1 MYSNLSFYL
10 NFKNDSAGLVQISE
24 PVKFDSANFVIEQD
38 KKRYGRDVFYGNE
51 EVSLEFYKGV
61 YENGLTH
68 EYERLIQYY
77 LDYGFESEV
86 EFIVRRDNVDFVVG
100 LLDYELAET
109 DQVEY
114 FKTKIIQNTTQAL
127 VKRREDINVDVFSD
141 VDLDD
146 DPITP
151 ITTKKILLKAKP
163 VVESSTWDKK
173 DIEDTTVTQIGTG
186 FTHDLVIPIANQL
199 LNYGIKNSY
208 APFDIF
214 WGGLDLNINQVRKFI
229 FDNKLLTAKEE
240 LTNIKVKVK
249 NLTIYGISTG
259 GRIRLRYGTTFF
271 DENGNF
277 ISAGNT
283 PTTSLEDEP
292 LELNIINQDYE
303 FTIPFMNAGE
313 SLWFDTNMF
322 FSSNNLTNIFM
333 QYYDFKHDG
342 VEITATSTAVNSVID
357 GVRHIDYIK
366 QVVKSATGLNV
377 IAPRYDVGGEH
388 YDNFVFNGK
397 LIRQFSDQ
405 AFYGTIKDNMEQLQ
419 EINSDY
425 QINKENIFIGQYQD
439 FYPNN
444 EIGAFLTAPD
454 DSFKS
459 DFNSRYTVQTI
470 EYKYKSFEQD
480 RDEKNTIDAVHT
492 SSQWMTSNKQ
502 VEGNLKVEVPFVRDP
517 FEIESARRQGINTKE
532 TTSLSNDDKVYIIN
546 VIPLAP
552 SSRDGFTRVLQFQRE
567 NATNTL
573 KILSDGGFNWTLLG
587 FGVGDV
593 INVTIGNGLVIAY
606 NVIAIENTLITLQPV
621 SGSVGSDLTDTQA
634 LILDYP
640 LTQVMFTNRTNEG
653 FTLIENIQSGDNFSN
668 LLYTIKRNMQYFYP
682 YFKTACKFTPN
693 GRIKNTYFKSN
704 GEATTQ
710 YLSGETY
717 KENETILVSELGNS
731 ILSPYKYSTTLVAD
745 FDNVL
750 NTLIEMQEISG
761 ISIGGFIRMMDNNFR
776 VMKVYPTK
784 LDYTWATNELKIEG
798 EELQESEFLEVN
810 KIGNLIYI
818 NEVGY
823 EQDILYPITIRT
835 EGDYVQIMDK
845 RGVGL
850 HNKINYNKVV
860 VNSNIFSNIV
870 ELSEALLTL

>member
-10 NFKNDSAGLVQISE
+10 NFKNDATGLVQISE

-100 LLDYELAET
+100 LLDFELAET
-109 DQVEY
+109 DQIEY

-127 VKRREDINVDVFSD
+127 VKRREDVNVDVFSD

-146 DPITP
+146 EPIEP

-163 VVESSTWDKK
+163 IQQSSIFLTPENQGGFVRFPPFAADYFVAFNFNNQVE
-173 DIEDTTVTQIGTG
+173 
-186 FTHDLVIPIANQL
+186 
-199 LNYGIKNSY
+199 NYGIENTLSY
-208 APFDIF
+208 ISGFNQIF
-214 WGGLDLNINQVRKFI
+214 TSSDYDKIDDFVYVKALNQLKANINIQDF
-229 FDNKLLTAKEE
+229 E
-240 LTNIKVKVK
+240 IKANVV
-249 NLTIYGISTG
+249 
-259 GRIRLRYGTTFF
+259 
-271 DENGNF
+271 
-277 ISAGNT
+277 NT
-283 PTTSLEDEP
+283 PTFQNCSIRAYYYIGAFFDYDNKIEFFNN
-292 LELNIINQDYE
+292 NIPNGTINYTQNFSTTISDVFIESGFSFWFWFE
-303 FTIPFMNAGE
+303 FHAPVPIVSTLP
-313 SLWFDTNMF
+313 DVY
-322 FSSNNLTNIFM
+322 NINFVKGTT
-333 QYYDFKHDG
+333 DI
-342 VEITATSTAVNSVID
+342 VATSTAVNSVID

-366 QVVKSATGLNV
+366 QVVKSATGLNI

-439 FYPNN
+439 FYSTN

-492 SSQWMTSNKQ
+492 SSQWITSNKQ

-552 SSRDGFTRVLQFQRE
+552 NSRDGFTRVLQYQTD
-567 NATNTL
+567 NDTNTL

-587 FGVGDV
+587 FGLGDE
-593 INVTIGNGLVIAY
+593 IGVTIGNGVGTLY
-606 NVIAIENTLITLQPV
+606 NVIAIENSLITLQPV
-621 SGSVGSDLTDTQA
+621 SGSVGANTTDIQA

-710 YLSGETY
+710 YLGGETY
-717 KENETILVSELGNS
+717 KENETILVSDLGNA

-745 FDNVL
+745 FENVL

-761 ISIGGFIRMMDNNFR
+761 NSIGGFIRMMDNNFR

-784 LDYTWATNELKIEG
+784 LDYTWATNELKIDG

-823 EQDILYPITIRT
+823 EQDILYPITLRT
-835 EGDYVQIMDK
+835 EGDSVQIMDK

-850 HNKINYNKVV
+850 HNKINFKKVR

>member
-1 MYSNLSFYL
+1 MYNNLSFYL
-10 NFKNDSAGLVQISE
+10 NFKNDSTGLVQISE

-146 DPITP
+146 EPITP

-163 VVESSTWDKK
+163 VVQFSKWGADLKYYDRTFALYFNPFQIVKQYGINNTLSNLIPFSNNINNLCVLEAEETLTDIILKIKFRYKINDINEQDFFKLNIGQFDNTTNTYTPFFEDNLDFTPNVELYYENDLTFTNALISGFRLALFFEGLPLVGIEVFESS
-173 DIEDTTVTQIGTG
+173 
-186 FTHDLVIPIANQL
+186 L
-199 LNYGIKNSY
+199 
-208 APFDIF
+208 
-214 WGGLDLNINQVRKFI
+214 
-229 FDNKLLTAKEE
+229 
-240 LTNIKVKVK
+240 
-249 NLTIYGISTG
+249 
-259 GRIRLRYGTTFF
+259 
-271 DENGNF
+271 
-277 ISAGNT
+277 
-283 PTTSLEDEP
+283 
-292 LELNIINQDYE
+292 
-303 FTIPFMNAGE
+303 
-313 SLWFDTNMF
+313 
-322 FSSNNLTNIFM
+322 
-333 QYYDFKHDG
+333 
-342 VEITATSTAVNSVID
+342 EITATSTAVNSVID

-366 QVVKSATGLNV
+366 QVVKSATGLNI

-439 FYPNN
+439 FYPTN

-492 SSQWMTSNKQ
+492 SSQWITSNKQ

-593 INVTIGNGLVIAY
+593 INVTIGNGLAIAY
-606 NVIAIENTLITLQPV
+606 NVIAIENALITLQPV

-710 YLSGETY
+710 YLDGETY

-750 NTLIEMQEISG
+750 NTLIEMQEISTN
-761 ISIGGFIRMMDNNFR
+761 SIGGFIRMMDNNFR

-784 LDYTWATNELKIEG
+784 LDYTWATNELKTEG

-845 RGVGL
+845 RGIGL
-850 HNKINYNKVV
+850 HNKINFNKVR